1 MKNRTYLILLLFL
14 TSACATIVA
23 GTTDE
28 VTFNSEPQGVQ
39 VTAGGKVLGKTP
51 MTIQLDKKSGQVV
64 EFELEGYKKQTRPLS
79 TKLEPWFFGNI
90 LIGGLVGST
99 TDAVSGSIH
108 EYSPNQ
114 YYVTMVAESSTSVN
128 VIKSEKAKIKEY
140 IVISYNQIIRELP
153 MGEGQYL
160 DSLNK

>member
-1 MKNRTYLILLLFL
+1 MLNPRMAGGNDYENNQPHSHFRHVSLLLADIYNPLWFFGGGRMKNRTYLILLLFL

-64 EFELEGYKKQTRPLS
+64 EFELEGYKKQTRSLS
-79 TKLEPWFFGNI
+79 TTLEP
-90 LIGGLVGST
+90 
-99 TDAVSGSIH
+99 
-108 EYSPNQ
+108 
-114 YYVTMVAESSTSVN
+114 
-128 VIKSEKAKIKEY
+128 
-140 IVISYNQIIRELP
+140 
-153 MGEGQYL
+153 
-160 DSLNK
+160 